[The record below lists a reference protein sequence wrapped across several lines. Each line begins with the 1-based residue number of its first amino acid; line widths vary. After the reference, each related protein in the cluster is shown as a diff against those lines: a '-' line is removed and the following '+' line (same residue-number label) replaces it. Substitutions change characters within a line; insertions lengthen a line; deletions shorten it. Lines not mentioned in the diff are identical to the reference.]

1 MKSKRPHSS
10 ARRQRPDRPSG
21 QKPAASFKP
30 RRSESGKPVL
40 KSRRSDLRP
49 ALDEHA
55 DSADHR
61 FKARSPKLRQRDS
74 QSQHPERDRR
84 EASRQSF
91 DQRSPSPEGD
101 RREARRSF
109 DRETTPRVLDHPRAG
124 FALIPNSVATP
135 DETDEGDLVYGRHP
149 VLAALTGDRSLHRV
163 WVTTR
168 LRYDPRFHSLLQQ
181 AKANGTVVDEVDI
194 HRLDQITHRANHQ
207 GIAAQ
212 IAPYEYVELG
222 DLIVQAKAA
231 NSQPILIVADG
242 ITDPH
247 NLGAI
252 IRTAEAMGAQGL
264 VIPQRRAVG
273 VTSTVMKVAAGALE
287 SFSVARVVNLT
298 RALEELKASGF
309 WIYGTTAIAADA
321 LPTVDLT
328 GAIALVIGSEGEGLS
343 MLTQRVCDR
352 LISIPLQ
359 GKINSLNASVAAG
372 MVLYESYRQRIDL
385 TTGDRLQKA
394 MFLKSRNVTEH
405 NKS

>member
-21 QKPAASFKP
+21 QKPAASFKS
-30 RRSESGKPVL
+30 RRSESERPVL
-40 KSRRSDLRP
+40 KARRRERRP
-49 ALDEHA
+49 ALDECP
-55 DSADHR
+55 DSADR
-61 FKARSPKLRQRDS
+61 PFKARFPKLRQRDG
-74 QSQHPERDRR
+74 QSQHPEPDRR
-84 EASRQSF
+84 EASRQPS
-91 DQRSPSPEGD
+91 DKYSPHPEPD
-101 RREARRSF
+101 RRESRRLSG
-109 DRETTPRVLDHPRAG
+109 RETAPMMDHPRAG

-149 VLAALTGDRSLHRV
+149 VLAALMGDRSLHRV

-168 LRYDPRFHSLLQQ
+168 LRYDSRFHSLLHQ
-181 AKANGTVVDEVDI
+181 AKANGTVIDEVDI

-298 RALEELKASGF
+298 RALEELKASGY
-309 WIYGTTAIAADA
+309 WIYGTTAMATDA

-372 MVLYESYRQRIDL
+372 MVLYESYRQRIDS

-394 MFLKSRNVTEH
+394 MTLKSRNVTVH
-405 NKS
+405 NKI